1 MRHSIAIAA
10 VALLAAFPAAAHATW
25 PGEPGQIAYLGV
37 DIDDE
42 GTDDGLY
49 TIGPDGSRDHRLF
62 RRATGDVAW
71 SRDGKR
77 LAFLRTERQ
86 LWQAGADGS
95 GARLVVRVSG
105 EGALDPAWSPSGRK
119 IVFTRFRGEDDA
131 AEVWI
136 VRRNGKGLRR
146 LVEGHDATWSS
157 KGLVAYATESGDVAT
172 IRPNGR
178 GGRIWVPQ
186 GSPVVVNELDFSPDG
201 SRLVYQ
207 QNSPRLGRPTVR
219 TINLRTGTQ
228 TSFRDQTKRV
238 FAQDIAW
245 APSNR
250 RLAYVHLRRSDDTTQ
265 LRTVRRNGTDVE
277 TVFGFP
283 DGVTPFG
290 FAWQTG

>member
-1 MRHSIAIAA
+1 MRAPLA
-10 VALLAAFPAAAHATW
+10 VLVLALIAAFPAAAGATW

-42 GTDDGLY
+42 GTDDGVY
-49 TIGPDGSRDHRLF
+49 TIGPDGSGNRRLF
-62 RRATGDVAW
+62 RRATDDVAW
-71 SRDGKR
+71 SRDGQR
-77 LAFLRTERQ
+77 LAFFRTERQ
-86 LWQAGADGS
+86 LWQARADGS
-95 GARLVVRVSG
+95 KARLVVRVSG
-105 EGALDPAWSPSGRK
+105 EGASDPAWSPSGRRV
-119 IVFTRFRGEDDA
+119 VFTRFRGEDDA
-131 AEVWI
+131 REVWI

-146 LVEGHDATWSS
+146 LVAGHSATWSS
-157 KGLVAYATESGDVAT
+157 KGLIAYATESGDVAT

-207 QNSPRLGRPTVR
+207 QNSPRLGRPTIR
-219 TINLRTGTQ
+219 TINLRTGTR

-250 RLAYVHLRRSDDTTQ
+250 RLAYVHLRRSSDTTE
-265 LRTVRRNGTDVE
+265 LRTVRRNGTDVK
-277 TVFGFP
+277 TAFRFP
-283 DGVTPFG
+283 DGVTPFS